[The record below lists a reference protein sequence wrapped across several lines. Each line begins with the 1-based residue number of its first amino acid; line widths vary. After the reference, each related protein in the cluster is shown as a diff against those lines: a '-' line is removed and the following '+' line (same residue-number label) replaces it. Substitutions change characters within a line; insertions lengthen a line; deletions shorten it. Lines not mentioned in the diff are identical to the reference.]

1 MEHLGFIHDMMDVK
15 VLILFVMNRVIY
27 PVGEQKIYE
36 LCLQDDRVSYFD
48 VLQAIPE
55 LVASGHLEQTDD
67 GLVITP
73 KGKEACEQTE
83 DSIAWPV
90 RQRAD
95 RAVERFNREIRRE
108 SFIRTEIIEQP
119 SGDYLAVMS
128 LDDELGRLMT
138 LELTAPSA
146 RQARQFTRA
155 FHACSDRLFCM
166 ISEQLNKNGEE
177 SDG

>member
-27 PVGEQKIYE
+27 PVDEQKIYE
-36 LCLQDDRVSYFD
+36 LCYQDDRLSYFD

-55 LVASGHLEQTDD
+55 LVASGHLKNTDE
-67 GLVITP
+67 GYAITP

-83 DSIAWPV
+83 DSIAYPV
-90 RQRAD
+90 RQRAKH
-95 RAVERFNREIRRE
+95 AVERFNRQMHRD
-108 SFIRTEIIEQP
+108 SFVRTEIIEQP
-119 SGDYLAVMS
+119 SGDFLTVMS

-146 RQARQFTRA
+146 RQARQFTKA
-155 FHACSDRLFCM
+155 FHARADRLFCM
-166 ISEQLNKNGEE
+166 ISELLNKNDEE
-177 SDG
+177 SGG